1 MGKEDLEKPRKV
13 KLRVYP
19 TLHTHTHTH
28 THTYTKQNTQHT
40 HIHTENLAQDVDIP
54 IFRHFSCIFSH

>member
-1 MGKEDLEKPRKV
+1 MGKEDLEKPGKV

-28 THTYTKQNTQHT
+28 THTTDGHKLVSYIISILIICNTPRTKQQ
-40 HIHTENLAQDVDIP
+40 
-54 IFRHFSCIFSH
+54 S